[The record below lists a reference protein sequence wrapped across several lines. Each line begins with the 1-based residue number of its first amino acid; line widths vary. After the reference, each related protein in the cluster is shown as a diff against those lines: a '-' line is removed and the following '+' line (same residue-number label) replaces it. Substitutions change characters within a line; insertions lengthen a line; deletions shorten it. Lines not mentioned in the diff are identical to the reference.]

1 MKRRD
6 FFLALALLLLALL
19 LYSIGR
25 RTKNELGSDYIVTI
39 GGKEVFRG
47 KLNETGKHEFRQQ
60 DGSFNL
66 LVAEDGYVWMKEANC
81 RDGLCVQQGKTNTAA
96 KSIVC
101 LPHKLVVSIVGKSEV
116 DKEELDVIVQ

>member
-19 LYSIGR
+19 LFGLGR
-25 RTKNELGSDYIVTI
+25 RAENALGTDYIVTI

>member
-1 MKRRD
+1 MKSRD
-6 FFLALALLLLALL
+6 IFLALALLLLALL

-25 RTKNELGSDYIVTI
+25 REKNGQGSDYIVTI
-39 GGKEVFRG
+39 GGREVFRG

-60 DGSFNL
+60 DGSYNL
-66 LVAEDGYVWMKEANC
+66 LVAEGGYVWMKEANC

-101 LPHKLVVSIVGKSEV
+101 LPHKLVVSIIGKSEL
-116 DKEELDVIVQ
+116 DEEELDVIVQ

>member
-19 LYSIGR
+19 LYGLER
-25 RTKNELGSDYIVTI
+25 RAKNALGSDYIVTI
-39 GGKEVFRG
+39 GGKKVFRG

-66 LVAEDGYVWMKEANC
+66 LVAENGYVWIKEANC